1 MSVRELEK
9 QIRALPPRQL
19 RHFDQWF
26 DDYRQQAGPA
36 SETEDDLTEAQQT
49 ELLRRIELAKAHP
62 ELLQPWKGRM
72 ANLRGAT
79 RRTTPA
85 PRSPKASPPQ
95 LTGLQRCLR

>member
-19 RHFDQWF
+19 RHFGQWF

-36 SETEDDLTEAQQT
+36 SETEDDLTEAQKT

-62 ELLQPWKGRM
+62 ELLQPWEGTM
-72 ANLRGAT
+72 DELRKELHAYRAQKT
-79 RRTTPA
+79 ARR
-85 PRSPKASPPQ
+85 RS
-95 LTGLQRCLR
+95 